1 MNLSRFLVVDGG
13 AAVAPLQALLLL
25 LDLLDLEAVPHVRG
39 EDVSVLLGL
48 ESLEL
53 APLGTLQGLAPA
65 DGKLRRCCCFPPSTA
80 ALMEQL
86 AVVVVPEGAYKTAT
100 VLLNMQIIHF
110 VLYSRI

>member
-39 EDVSVLLGL
+39 EDVAVLLGL

-53 APLGTLQGLAPA
+53 ASLGTLQGLAPA
-65 DGKLRRCCCFPPSTA
+65 DGKLRCCCCSKA
-80 ALMEQL
+80 QLSSWLAL
-86 AVVVVPEGAYKTAT
+86 
-100 VLLNMQIIHF
+100 LL
-110 VLYSRI
+110 